1 MSHTLLTCLP
11 SSYIWLA
18 FVWKWFPTEC
28 TSTINSFEIQNST
41 KSQKKNHLKIE
52 KSFLKEKDVINL
64 YRKNWNYKIEFKLQ
78 QFIMK
83 KCTFRMRKGKWEIF
97 ALKQLSNVCTNCN
110 QILNIFKILIPH
122 FMYLSRG
129 TLYLLQNG
137 MDDTYVVM
145 NFLEIFFCLNP
156 NQLTCWAL

>member
-1 MSHTLLTCLP
+1 MSHTLLTYLP
-11 SSYIWLA
+11 SSYLWLA

-52 KSFLKEKDVINL
+52 KYFLKEKDVINL
-64 YRKNWNYKIEFKLQ
+64 YRKNWKYKIEFKLQ

-83 KCTFRMRKGKWEIF
+83 KCAFRMRKGKWEIF

-122 FMYLSRG
+122 FMKVGGS
-129 TLYLLQNG
+129 LYLLQNG
-137 MDDTYVVM
+137 MDDSPM
-145 NFLEIFFCLNP
+145 CGNEFPGNFFV
-156 NQLTCWAL
+156 